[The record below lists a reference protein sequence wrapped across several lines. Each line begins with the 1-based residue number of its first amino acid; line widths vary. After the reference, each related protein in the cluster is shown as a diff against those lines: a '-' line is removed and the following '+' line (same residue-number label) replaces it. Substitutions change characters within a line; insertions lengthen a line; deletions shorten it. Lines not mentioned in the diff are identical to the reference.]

1 MTIVRLSSSGFVHL
15 QWRRISNPFVRG
27 RSRSSTIASTV
38 SFISIDI
45 ASSPSPASNASKP
58 SRLAIAANNDS
69 VAWSSSTM
77 RILKETDIT
86 RFAGNATNHT
96 RFSRD
101 AKIARVSGS
110 RVRSDA
116 SGPLLFRQHQLAPE
130 ELLQKFQRSGPPE
143 DVAGIPGDD
152 RELAVLEMPQSL
164 LNEPRDAR
172 EENQD
177 RIRLLRFVVRADF
190 RQPAIERFSRRRPH
204 HQYVQQHVRPRRPQ
218 RGVVLVDLLDVE
230 SLGDHLLLERGIRDH
245 AQ

>member
-15 QWRRISNPFVRG
+15 QWRRMSNPFVRG
-27 RSRSSTIASTV
+27 RSRSSTMASTV

-58 SRLAIAANNDS
+58 SRFAIAARSDS

-77 RILKETDIT
+77 SIVKETGIR

-96 RFSRD
+96 RLSRN
-101 AKIARVSGS
+101 AKSALASGG

-116 SGPLLFRQHQLAPE
+116 SAPFFFGQHQLAAE
-130 ELLQKFQRSGPPE
+130 ELLQKLQRAGPPE
-143 DVAGIPGDD
+143 DVAGIAGDD

-164 LNEPRDAR
+164 LKQPRDAR

-177 RIRLLRFVVRADF
+177 
-190 RQPAIERFSRRRPH
+190 
-204 HQYVQQHVRPRRPQ
+204 
-218 RGVVLVDLLDVE
+218 
-230 SLGDHLLLERGIRDH
+230 
-245 AQ
+245 